1 MPGISCGQS
10 VTQPVGRFACGR
22 EAAHVGNIGTIVTDR
37 RLRPI
42 GTGGGRGIGRTLPFG
57 QQHVQQTGPVPGAQ
71 GFQQA

>member
-1 MPGISCGQS
+1 M
-10 VTQPVGRFACGR
+10 
-22 EAAHVGNIGTIVTDR
+22 TDR